1 MLCNFVSKQL
11 LKDNGGHCKSV
22 GCAAGCRAACR
33 HQSWGTPHP
42 QCGDLSTLH
51 EQVNSTTANH
61 LDGVELYSRVPGQ
74 GSMVGRFHFASDFDK
89 LEGSLRNLR
98 GCFWTFWQQEV
109 GLCWKQKATFPNG
122 KTKMNAF
129 GGSITSY
136 HS

>member
-1 MLCNFVSKQL
+1 MEVIVNLWAVL
-11 LKDNGGHCKSV
+11 L
-22 GCAAGCRAACR
+22 AAGLPA
-33 HQSWGTPHP
+33 GTNPGVLLTP
-42 QCGDLSTLH
+42 SVGDLSTLH

-74 GSMVGRFHFASDFDK
+74 GSMVGQFHFASDFDK

-109 GLCWKQKATFPNG
+109 ALCWKQKATFPNG